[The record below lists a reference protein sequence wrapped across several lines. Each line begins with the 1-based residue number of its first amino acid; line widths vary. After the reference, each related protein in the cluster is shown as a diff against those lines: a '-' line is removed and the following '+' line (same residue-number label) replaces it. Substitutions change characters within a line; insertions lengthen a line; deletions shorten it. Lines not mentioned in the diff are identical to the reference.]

1 MKKLKIYDL
10 LKYLFL
16 TIFCIT
22 AAALFACES
31 VYKKVGEIS
40 SAIPFNYPGLRIES
54 RFVKPDDLKKYNPV
68 IICFGDSVTFGW
80 NVTYNFSYPVI
91 LEKDLMNNHSLVK
104 VINSGIGEN
113 TVIKAYSRLK
123 RDILKFEPDYVILNF
138 GLNDGMLQKKPPGN
152 IREGE
157 IYYMHNNFSYAPQV
171 EIDNFRN
178 TYIEIVKI
186 LKQKDINLLLL
197 GISPVTQDFPPGRDD
212 SFFKMQRE
220 TYAVYNNAVKQIAEQ
235 EGIDYIDLYDVFGE
249 GKDLK
254 PFIQADGLHPSAKGL
269 ELISKQVKMY
279 LEDKI
284 Q

>member
-1 MKKLKIYDL
+1 MNKLKIYDL

-54 RFVKPDDLKKYNPV
+54 RFIKPDELKKYNPV

-80 NVTYNFSYPVI
+80 NVTYNFSYPSL

-123 RDILKFEPDYVILNF
+123 RDILRFEPDYVILNF
-138 GLNDGMLQKKPPGN
+138 GLNDGMLQKKASRN

-157 IYYMHNNFSYAPQV
+157 IYYVHNNFSYAPQV

-197 GISPVTQDFPPGRDD
+197 GISPVTQDFPQGRDD
-212 SFFKMQRE
+212 SFQKMQRE

-235 EGIDYIDLYDVFGE
+235 EGIDYIDLYEVFPIC
-249 GKDLK
+249 KDLK
-254 PFIQADGLHPSAKGL
+254 PFIQADGLHPSEKGL